1 LQVPQAALAAI
12 AALAVQLALP
22 AASIAAPQAATVIAS
37 STRPMRPIPMR
48 AFVTQLERADGEPR
62 LAHSLIDSNRW
73 RLPLEEG
80 DLQRF
85 VDADD
90 VNLDDIV
97 VGGFL
102 SKLPGVDDSSVD
114 QPLMQLPF
122 GANDGEVLDRF
133 SLAGAEGLPEIGLDE
148 DDIGPGDVVM
158 VLGGLFAIGAL
169 IFRLRKGGIKLKTS
183 SKQARRGR
191 RKIEV
196 MSDSDFYPI

>member
-1 LQVPQAALAAI
+1 VQAIKAALAALAI
-12 AALAVQLALP
+12 HLAVP
-22 AASIAAPQAATVIAS
+22 AASFAAPQAATVIAS
-37 STRPMRPIPMR
+37 STRPMRT
-48 AFVTQLERADGEPR
+48 FVTQLERADDGETR
-62 LAHSLIDSNRW
+62 LSHSLIDSNRR
-73 RLPLEEG
+73 RLPLEE
-80 DLQRF
+80 DDPPRF

-90 VNLDDIV
+90 VNLDDII

-102 SKLPGVDDSSVD
+102 SKLPRTDDNTTGES
-114 QPLMQLPF
+114 LMTLPF
-122 GANDGEVLDRF
+122 GVNDGDALDRF

-169 IFRLRKGGIKLKTS
+169 IVRLRKGGIKLKTS
-183 SKQARRGR
+183 SKQGRRGW

>member
-1 LQVPQAALAAI
+1 
-12 AALAVQLALP
+12 
-22 AASIAAPQAATVIAS
+22 
-37 STRPMRPIPMR
+37 MRP
-48 AFVTQLERADGEPR
+48 FVTQLEHADGEAR
-62 LAHSLIDSNRW
+62 LAHSLIDSNRR
-73 RLPLEEG
+73 RLPLEE
-80 DLQRF
+80 DDPQRF

-90 VNLDDIV
+90 VNLDDII

-102 SKLPGVDDSSVD
+102 SNLRGADDSTD
-114 QPLMQLPF
+114 GAPLMPLPF
-122 GANDGEVLDRF
+122 GVSDGDELDRF

-169 IFRLRKGGIKLKTS
+169 IIRLRKGGIKLKTS
-183 SKQARRGR
+183 FKQARRGR

>member
-1 LQVPQAALAAI
+1 MQVFKAAL
-12 AALAVQLALP
+12 AALAVQLAVP

-37 STRPMRPIPMR
+37 STRPMGP
-48 AFVTQLERADGEPR
+48 FVTQLERADGETR
-62 LAHSLIDSNRW
+62 LAHSLIDSNRR
-73 RLPLEEG
+73 RLPLEE
-80 DLQRF
+80 DETPRF

-90 VNLDDIV
+90 INLDDIV

-102 SKLPGVDDSSVD
+102 SKLPALDDSLGD
-114 QPLMQLPF
+114 EPLMTLPF
-122 GANDGEVLDRF
+122 GVTDGEVLDRF
-133 SLAGAEGLPEIGLDE
+133 SLAGAEGLPEIGMDE

-169 IFRLRKGGIKLKTS
+169 VIRLRRGGIRLKTS
-183 SKQARRGR
+183 SKQAGRGR

>member
-1 LQVPQAALAAI
+1 VQVFK
-12 AALAVQLALP
+12 AALAVLAVHLAVP
-22 AASIAAPQAATVIAS
+22 APSFAAPQAATVIAS
-37 STRPMRPIPMR
+37 STRPMRP
-48 AFVTQLERADGEPR
+48 FVTQLERADGETR
-62 LAHSLIDSNRW
+62 LAHSLMDSNRR
-73 RLPLEEG
+73 RLPLEE
-80 DLQRF
+80 DDTPRF

-90 VNLDDIV
+90 VNLDDII

-102 SKLPGVDDSSVD
+102 SRLPESRDDSAGES
-114 QPLMQLPF
+114 LMTLPF
-122 GANDGEVLDRF
+122 GVSDGDVLDRF

-169 IFRLRKGGIKLKTS
+169 ILRLRKGGMKLKTS
-183 SKQARRGR
+183 SRRGERGR

>member
-1 LQVPQAALAAI
+1 MQVLKAAL
-12 AALAVQLALP
+12 AALAVQLAVP

-37 STRPMRPIPMR
+37 STRPMRP
-48 AFVTQLERADGEPR
+48 FVTQLERADGEAR
-62 LAHSLIDSNRW
+62 LAHSLIDSNRR
-73 RLPLEEG
+73 RLPLEE
-80 DLQRF
+80 DDAPRF

-90 VNLDDIV
+90 VNLDDII

-102 SKLPGVDDSSVD
+102 SRLPGVDDVSAGEA
-114 QPLMQLPF
+114 LMGLPF
-122 GANDGEVLDRF
+122 GVNDGEELNRF